1 MNTAPVLELPRPLA
15 PAAPAPAVGAAP
27 RRGAAYLRQYRAQP
41 RRGARPVVLAAL
53 VALAALLFLK
63 VWERTQAN
71 ALSMERDRLS
81 ADVRALENR
90 IQLSTELADQ
100 AALREGLSFTS
111 LKERGFES
119 PDPARVVEIDLP
131 SGGAPG
137 GDRALAA
144 RIERALRRILPA
156 RGADQDAAGTAALP
170 AGIVP

>member
-1 MNTAPVLELPRPLA
+1 MNAAPVLEAPRLP
-15 PAAPAPAVGAAP
+15 APAPA
-27 RRGAAYLRQYRAQP
+27 AAYLRQYRAQP
-41 RRGARPVVLAAL
+41 RRGARPEVLAVV

-63 VWERTQAN
+63 VWECTQAN

-100 AALREGLSFTS
+100 AALREGLSIAS

-131 SGGAPG
+131 AGGAPG
-137 GDRALAA
+137 GDRALVA
-144 RIERALRRILPA
+144 RIARALRRIVAA
-156 RGADQDAAGTAALP
+156 RAAGQAPDAAPAS